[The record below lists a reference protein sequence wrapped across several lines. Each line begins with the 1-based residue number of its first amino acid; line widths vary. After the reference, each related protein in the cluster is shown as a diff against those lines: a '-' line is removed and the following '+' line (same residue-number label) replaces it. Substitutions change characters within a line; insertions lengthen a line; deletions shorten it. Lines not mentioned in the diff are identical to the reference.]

1 METIKTILRGQFI
14 VLDDYIRKEEKSQIN
29 NLSSYFKKWA
39 DEQNK
44 HKTSRKKATIKAKVS
59 QIITKV
65 TDINSET
72 KSGFF
77 SK

>member
-29 NLSSYFKKWA
+29 NLSSYFKKWEN
-39 DEQNK
+39 EQNK